1 MLKLRMLQILYFLVS
16 FVDMVIGGLGF
27 LFLKIAEPF
36 DNMAD
41 KLLVKTLEMNN
52 KLEEEEKQNQ

>member
-1 MLKLRMLQILYFLVS
+1 MLKLRMLQMLYFLAS

-52 KLEEEEKQNQ
+52 KLDEEEKQNQ

>member
-1 MLKLRMLQILYFLVS
+1 MLKLRMLQILYFLAS

>member
-1 MLKLRMLQILYFLVS
+1 MFKLRVLQILYFLAS
-16 FVDMVIGGLGF
+16 FIDMIIGGLGF

-36 DNMAD
+36 DHIAD

-52 KLEEEEKQNQ
+52 KLDNKEENK